1 MTLRSGSR
9 LYYNRIRVFVLSLI
23 STSLSALKRKMILI
37 ERKFWD
43 CSVGIYQNSM
53 ASRLGVGLLAWAR
66 FQAVSRVQL
75 FVLWRKERGL
85 TKGLDI
91 KPRLRVAK
99 AKQIILSS
107 RCEKMIYYVLLPQA
121 LATY

>member
-53 ASRLGVGLLAWAR
+53 ASRLGVGL
-66 FQAVSRVQL
+66 
-75 FVLWRKERGL
+75 
-85 TKGLDI
+85 I
-91 KPRLRVAK
+91 
-99 AKQIILSS
+99 SS
-107 RCEKMIYYVLLPQA
+107 RFESPVVCGARNAGSQKGWILNPGFA
-121 LATY
+121 